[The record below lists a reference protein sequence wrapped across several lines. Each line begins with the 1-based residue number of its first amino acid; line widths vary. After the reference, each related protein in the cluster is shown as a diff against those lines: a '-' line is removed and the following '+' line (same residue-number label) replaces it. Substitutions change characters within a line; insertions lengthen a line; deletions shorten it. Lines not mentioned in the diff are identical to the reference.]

1 MKEDMEEDQKRT
13 GNVRSPLEVELQP
26 EPRDR
31 KANRNSWAKIY
42 TEMTVLRKSNMLLGR
57 EVEIGDSLEWRV
69 KWGQRGM
76 GMSGLVALICFVAG
90 QLIAT
95 AVFGTLSLIFA
106 GILYYKNVSLV
117 IAKRLVREPYVVMI
131 LVLALCNWSID
142 IARPANLLA
151 PLNGF
156 FYLILGS
163 TFVFVDAVNVKS
175 RMFMI
180 VY

>member
-1 MKEDMEEDQKRT
+1 M
-13 GNVRSPLEVELQP
+13 ELQP

-42 TEMTVLRKSNMLLGR
+42 TEMTVLPSNMLLGR
-57 EVEIGDSLEWRV
+57 EVETDDSLEWRV
-69 KWGQRGM
+69 KWGQRRM
-76 GMSGLVALICFVAG
+76 GMSGLVALICFVVG

-131 LVLALCNWSID
+131 LVLAL
-142 IARPANLLA
+142 AT
-151 PLNGF
+151 GV
-156 FYLILGS
+156 LILRDHNPRAIMDFS
-163 TFVFVDAVNVKS
+163 
-175 RMFMI
+175 I
-180 VY
+180 